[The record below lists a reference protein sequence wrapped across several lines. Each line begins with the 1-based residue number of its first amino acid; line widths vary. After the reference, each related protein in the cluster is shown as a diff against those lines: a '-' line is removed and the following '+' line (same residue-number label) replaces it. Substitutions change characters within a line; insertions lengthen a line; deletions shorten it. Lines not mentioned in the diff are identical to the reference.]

1 MGWSLRE
8 PAPWRVGF
16 LLFVVLL
23 FTLVGGVARPG
34 GTTAGAALAASLAF
48 TATIA
53 VGTSYPFIFP
63 LVSVLVTLAIV
74 IQRRSGGLAALQA
87 QGLRRWEILTAY
99 SLAVFLLALIPAF
112 LAFLVLPPIVE
123 PALGGQGQLG
133 LLYPPDYWIAMPR
146 LFMAT
151 LFTVLFAA
159 TFAILIRNPAVAF
172 GAMVTFFFIGW
183 YLRAPLGRYGP
194 LTPPGAFQRAYRF
207 ELPNLEGL
215 PFHVADL
222 YVAYIV
228 VAVAA
233 FVLAV
238 LYASRRGEML

>member
-1 MGWSLRE
+1 M
-8 PAPWRVGF
+8 GF

-34 GTTAGAALAASLAF
+34 GDTAAAALAASLAF

-63 LVSVLVTLAIV
+63 LVSVLVTLSIV
-74 IQRRSGGLAALQA
+74 TQRRSGGLAALQA
-87 QGLRRWEILTAY
+87 QGLRRWEILTAH

-112 LAFLVLPPIVE
+112 LAFLVLPFIVE
-123 PALGGQGQLG
+123 PALVGQGQLA
-133 LLYPPDYWIAMPR
+133 LLYPAEYWIAMPR

-159 TFAILIRNPAVAF
+159 TFAILLRNPAVAF
-172 GAMVTFFFIGW
+172 GAMVTFFFVGW
-183 YLRAPLGRYGP
+183 YLREPLRPYGS
-194 LTPPGAFQRAYRF
+194 LTPPGAFQRAYF
-207 ELPNLEGL
+207 YAFSNPEGL
-215 PFHVADL
+215 PFLAADF
-222 YVAYIV
+222 YIV
-228 VAVAA
+228 YLVVALVA
-233 FVLAV
+233 FLLAL